1 MEKTAT
7 AKVKVYTMNA
17 CPYCE
22 RAKQLLT
29 QKGVPYQEIRV
40 ADDDDAAWDA
50 LYKKSGMR
58 TMPQIFVTQ
67 EATQGTQDKLIG
79 GYTELA
85 ALNSQKG
92 LDSLK

>member
-1 MEKTAT
+1 M
-7 AKVKVYTMNA
+7 AKVIVYTMEF

-22 RAKQLLT
+22 RAKGLLK
-29 QKGVPYQEIRV
+29 QRGISFEEKRI

-58 TMPQIFVTQ
+58 TMPQIFAG
-67 EATQGTQDKLIG
+67 EKLIG

-85 ALNSQKG
+85 ELDGK
-92 LDSLK
+92 DSLASIK